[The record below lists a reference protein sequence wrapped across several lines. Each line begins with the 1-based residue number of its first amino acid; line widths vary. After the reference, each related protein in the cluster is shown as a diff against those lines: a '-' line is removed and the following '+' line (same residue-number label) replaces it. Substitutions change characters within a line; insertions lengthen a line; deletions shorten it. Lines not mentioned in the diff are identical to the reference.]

1 MNEIIVIKFGG
12 SVLSNEKMI
21 ERAANA
27 VKNCVEKGLR
37 TVIVI
42 SALKGVTDSL
52 INLAKKVNPNT
63 PKDLMDEIL
72 SMGERTSARL
82 FANAL
87 IAKGLNPVIVDPSF
101 DNWPIITDENFL
113 DANPDYQK
121 TSILVMEKLMPILE
135 AGKIPIVCG
144 FLGKSESGKV
154 TTLGRGGSDTTAIL
168 LGSCL
173 NAKEVVLVKDVDT
186 VFSSDPDLVE
196 NPIPITQL
204 DAEEAYALTLGG
216 AKFLHPKALAYK
228 RANVRL
234 RIASLAN
241 GSLGGTVIDGGAI
254 ELKIERMNEPISMV
268 TIIGS
273 EASELE
279 SIRLFIDE
287 VKRSGGVLVSMS
299 IEPKSIILYIAGGEN
314 IPNRLHNIM
323 INKGLG
329 KALSA
334 YGDLAMITIRGPA
347 IETVPGMIQRVTQ
360 PLAREGINI
369 FGIATISSS
378 IKLFIKRDEADKVIS
393 MLKSALMVSEA

>member
-1 MNEIIVIKFGG
+1 MGDIVVIKFGG

-27 VKNCVEKGLR
+27 VKDGVEKGLR
-37 TVIVI
+37 MVIVI

-87 IAKGLNPVIVDPSF
+87 IAKGLDPVIVDPSLE
-101 DNWPIITDENFL
+101 NWPIITDENFT
-113 DANPDYQK
+113 DANPDYNE
-121 TSILVMEKLMPILE
+121 TSNLVKEKLIPMLE
-135 AGKIPIVCG
+135 AGKIPVVCG
-144 FLGKSESGKV
+144 FLGKSKSGKI

-173 NAKEVVLVKDVDT
+173 DAKEVVLVKDVDT

-234 RIASLAN
+234 RIASLTN

-254 ELKIERMNEPISMV
+254 ELKIERMNEPITMV

-273 EASELE
+273 EASEPE
-279 SIRLFIDE
+279 SIRLLVEE
-287 VKRSGGVLVSMS
+287 VKRAGGSLVAMS
-299 IEPKSIILYIAGGEN
+299 SEPKSIILYVAGGEN
-314 IPNRLHNIM
+314 VPNRLHNTM
-323 INKGLG
+323 VTRGLG

-334 YGDLAMITIRGPA
+334 FGDLAMITVRGPA
-347 IETVPGMIQRVTQ
+347 IETVPGMVQRVTQ

-369 FGIATISSS
+369 FGVVTISSS
-378 IKLFIKRDEADKVIS
+378 IKLFIKREESDKVMS
-393 MLKSALMVSEA
+393 MLRSALMVVGA